1 MDLISVIL
9 FLAMYYLRP
18 HEWPGPFS
26 SLHPVQLTMIMGLAA
41 LASREKQV
49 RLKDL
54 VQTPHDYA
62 LIFFFAWLCFT
73 SGSPYSNFKSIAN
86 LIVFYG
92 VIVQTLNSVRRM
104 EIFLTWWCVFIL
116 AVSLLAVASESG
128 FDPFGSYQLTHWF
141 MKDRLTLN
149 LSIFNNPNAL
159 AHSVVPVIPMLY
171 FLLLWKRPLLIKK
184 LALLTLVPPLYCIY
198 LTVSKGAFISGF
210 ATLIVTLIFG
220 RPKYVQIAILTAAIV
235 LGTGAL
241 YALPR
246 MTELNKSKSDE
257 AIQGRIAAY
266 TYGYKCVTTM
276 WAGIG
281 YNNWMWG
288 FYNQSRRYK
297 IVKEPRMVNH
307 VLTVRPRLVPERYAK
322 AAHGSFNNMGAELGF
337 TGLALFFGMVW
348 CSIRTLTTCKVSD
361 VEEERVRRILFV
373 LMVSYLVS
381 SWMVDF
387 GYRPTFFMFT
397 AATAAFHRHLRGIH
411 RQIEAE
417 YASEKEESTPW
428 WIKKQ
433 AQLASTPDPIAA
445 GGVIPAPAL
454 ETASLATLTPA
465 VAASAA
471 LPAPPALVIPKEA
484 TRTSASSR
492 WRTALKKRSEPSYP
506 SWWPKTQSESPIP
519 LKSRPIFKLRPV
531 EEEPIPAGYIRWN
544 KIGWVDAFMAFILTC
559 VVLRIWARVI
569 HTM

>member
-397 AATAAFHRHLRGIH
+397 AATAAFHRHLRIRLGKGGIDSMVDQKAGTTRIH
-411 RQIEAE
+411 ARSDCRGRCDTGSRFGDRFSRHANPGGRCLRSPSG
-417 YASEKEESTPW
+417 ASGTGYP
-428 WIKKQ
+428 
-433 AQLASTPDPIAA
+433 
-445 GGVIPAPAL
+445 
-454 ETASLATLTPA
+454 
-465 VAASAA
+465 
-471 LPAPPALVIPKEA
+471 
-484 TRTSASSR
+484 
-492 WRTALKKRSEPSYP
+492 KRSNPDLCQLPLENRAQKEIGTFLPQLVAQNTKREPHP
-506 SWWPKTQSESPIP
+506 PQ
-519 LKSRPIFKLRPV
+519 
-531 EEEPIPAGYIRWN
+531 EPANFQTAPR
-544 KIGWVDAFMAFILTC
+544 
-559 VVLRIWARVI
+559 
-569 HTM
+569 